1 METENRKCEKMY
13 VARVTRKGQVTIPK
27 EIREK
32 LGIKEGDYVAFI
44 IEDNKVILKKAQIT
58 VIS

>member
-1 METENRKCEKMY
+1 MY